1 MCSKEPQVMT
11 PTPDQVTD
19 VVPKIQAFIGKAEQ
33 PVRTKNLVE
42 YTKDEAECIVEASL
56 NYGTVDPDAKYGE
69 MKFDEFEADVP
80 YTDGKVNETD
90 LLDAFTLLQQV
101 MAEQPL
107 DPGDKV
113 TAVDVVAKTEEGYL
127 KLTTYRVS
135 ATEQF
140 STSANGPNTNYT
152 LNFRNRANS
161 GQPPCNPQNVSA
173 DQIIQSRINSAIG
186 VQTSDYVLT
195 NVQTWKVWGCT
206 PFVGSYGSGSAIVTL
221 DLANRILPAT
231 LFPNPNDPDGIDPWA
246 FNSWN
251 DHLTYLRPLSAI
263 AYYPWENPDPACLGP
278 VAMTYLTQSAWNLMS
293 IVRNTYAS
301 SGLVPIACSV
311 KGWKA
316 SGNMPLPNAI
326 EYAFV
331 HNIDYIYG
339 RWQYTGPRQ

>member
-42 YTKDEAECIVEASL
+42 YTKDEAEWIVEASL

-195 NVQTWKVWGCT
+195 NVQTWSVQGCT
-206 PFVGSYGSGSAIVTL
+206 PGFPNASPIVAL

-251 DHLTYLRPLSAI
+251 DYLTYLRAMSDMGYNPPI
-263 AYYPWENPDPACLGP
+263 DNPDPACLSP
-278 VAMTYLTQSAWNLMS
+278 AAMTYLTQSAWTLMS
-293 IVRNTYAS
+293 IVKNTYAS
-301 SGLVPIACSV
+301 NGLVPIACSI
-311 KGWKA
+311 
-316 SGNMPLPNAI
+316 SGHKVIGNQLTWNSWSFGFA
-326 EYAFV
+326 
-331 HNIDYIYG
+331 HNINYIYG